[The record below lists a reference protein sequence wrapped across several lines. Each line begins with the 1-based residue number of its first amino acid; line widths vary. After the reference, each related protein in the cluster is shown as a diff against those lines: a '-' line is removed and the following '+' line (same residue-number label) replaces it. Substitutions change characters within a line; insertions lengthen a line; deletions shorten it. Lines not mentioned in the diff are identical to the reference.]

1 MENFEGTSYDGWCP
15 SELLPWIQKQDP
27 KIFVA
32 IGIAMFLIAGKLAR
46 IPINFFIILSFY
58 PCFQELLF
66 FRAWEN
72 WRSINLSKTPWEQ
85 F

>member
-46 IPINFFIILSFY
+46 NLNFLKCHRYS
-58 PCFQELLF
+58 PD
-66 FRAWEN
+66 
-72 WRSINLSKTPWEQ
+72 
-85 F
+85 